1 MLRNFLTFPK
11 KRLRI
16 SPVLINK
23 ANFSRE
29 SHGIDDN
36 YGSDFRDDIFYDTK
50 PANSSRSVFSL
61 FSEKEDSFE
70 EIPSGGVFRESEDD
84 DIKILVD
91 NFTSPA
97 LALAVRDR
105 ENTLQHASSL
115 AYKGDLEKLREL
127 LRPYSRSN
135 VEKRRIR
142 NHIIDFTKPI
152 TKKELVILQKYL
164 YRLPRNLSS
173 PSPSRASV
181 VIPICNVK
189 GVPSILFER
198 RSSKMRAH
206 KLQVCFPGGM
216 LDEED
221 TSIIQTSLREME
233 EELGIDS
240 EHTEVL
246 GILRC
251 NWNEIFNL
259 TGISV
264 TPVVGYINDYD
275 NLKIVANKDE
285 VENYFTVPI
294 IDLMEETNWVT
305 GKFSAPVFN
314 GGPYKIWGLTGYIL
328 EKFVQ
333 EVVLK
338 CGTH

>member
-1 MLRNFLTFPK
+1 MLLRK
-11 KRLRI
+11 SISRLRLKHI
-16 SPVLINK
+16 CVSK
-23 ANFSRE
+23 AYFSFE
-29 SHGIDDN
+29 KDTAKEK
-36 YGSDFRDDIFYDTK
+36 YYRDDDIVYDIK
-50 PANSSRSVFSL
+50 PSTSRSVFSL
-61 FSEKEDSFE
+61 LSDKEEELSN
-70 EIPSGGVFRESEDD
+70 EIPTGGVFRESEVD

-105 ENTLQHASSL
+105 ENTLQQAASL

-135 VEKRRIR
+135 VEKRRIK
-142 NHIIDFTKPI
+142 NHIIDFSKPI
-152 TKKELVILQKYL
+152 SKKELVILQKYL

-173 PSPSRASV
+173 PSDSRASV

-198 RSSKMRAH
+198 RSSKMRSH

-233 EELGIDS
+233 EELGIDP
-240 EHTEVL
+240 EQTEVL

-251 NWNEIFNL
+251 NWNEISNL

-275 NLKIVANKDE
+275 NLKIVANIDE
-285 VENYFTVPI
+285 VENYFTIPI
-294 IDLMEETNWVT
+294 IDLMDDSNWVT
-305 GKFSAPVFN
+305 GSFSAPVFN

-328 EKFVQ
+328 EKFTQ

-338 CGTH
+338 CGTQ